1 LEDRAA
7 MTGETANLTING
19 LSHGGVT
26 VTDMERSLRFYRDG
40 LGLEVYIDR
49 IANHDYLREVTAVP
63 STEVRIVYLRV
74 PGSRVP
80 IELLEHRGIERVPSR
95 ARPCDPG
102 SVHLGLQ
109 VEDID
114 AFHDRLVSLGFPSR
128 SGHPVDITAGPFDG
142 ARTCFFHDPDGF
154 LIELQQPPAGKP
166 DAFLS

>member
-1 LEDRAA
+1 
-7 MTGETANLTING
+7 MTAETANLTING

-114 AFHDRLVSLGFPSR
+114 AFHERMVSLGFPSIR
-128 SGHPVDITAGPFDG
+128 PPGEHHGGPIRWRPDVLLPRPRRVPHRAAAA
-142 ARTCFFHDPDGF
+142 ARR
-154 LIELQQPPAGKP
+154 QA
-166 DAFLS
+166 